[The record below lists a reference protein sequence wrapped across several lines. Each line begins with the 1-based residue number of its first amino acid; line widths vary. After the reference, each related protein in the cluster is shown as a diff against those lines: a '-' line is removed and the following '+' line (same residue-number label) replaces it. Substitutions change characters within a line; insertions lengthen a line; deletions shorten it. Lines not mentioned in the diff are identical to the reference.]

1 MAPSSTP
8 HAARRTP
15 HGAAAATPVIAVDG
29 PSGVG
34 KGLVTRWLAQRLAG
48 WHRLDSGALYRI
60 LALAAH
66 RHGIDLHDALTVAA
80 LAPALDIRFE
90 GASEDDERILV
101 GSEDWT
107 HDVRKESTGAL
118 ASKIAA
124 APAVRSVLLQRQQD
138 FRRPPGLIADGRDMG
153 TVVFPDAVLKIFMD
167 ASPEE
172 RAQRRLKQLSAK
184 GIQATLAPLCE
195 EIRARDE
202 RDRNRPIA
210 PLKPAEHAEVV
221 DTTGLS
227 PEAVV
232 ATVEALLKRHGLS

>member
-1 MAPSSTP
+1 MNS
-8 HAARRTP
+8 RTRP
-15 HGAAAATPVIAVDG
+15 GTRLPPAVIAVDG

-34 KGLVTRWLAQRLAG
+34 KGLVTRWLAQRLPG

-66 RHGIDLHDALTVAA
+66 RRHLDLHDAVAVAA

-90 GASEDDERILV
+90 GATEDDERILV
-101 GSEDWT
+101 DGEDWS
-107 HDVRKESTGAL
+107 HEVRKESTGAL

-124 APAVRSVLLQRQQD
+124 APEVRAALLQRQHD
-138 FRRPPGLIADGRDMG
+138 FRRPPGLIADGRDMA
-153 TVVFPDAVLKIFMD
+153 TVVFPDAALKIFMD

-210 PLKPAEHAEVV
+210 PLKPANDAEVV

-227 PEAVV
+227 PEAVLSK
-232 ATVEALLKRHGLS
+232 VEVLLQRYKLV

>member
-1 MAPSSTP
+1 MPDQANV
-8 HAARRTP
+8 A
-15 HGAAAATPVIAVDG
+15 VITVDG

-66 RHGIDLHDALTVAA
+66 RRGVDLHDAQAVAD
-80 LAPALDIRFE
+80 LAPQLSIRFE

-101 GSEDWT
+101 DGEDWT
-107 HDVRKESTGAL
+107 HDVRRESTGAL
-118 ASKIAA
+118 ASRIAA
-124 APAVRSVLLQRQQD
+124 APAVRAALLQRQHD

-153 TVVFPDAVLKIFMD
+153 TVVFPDAALKIFMD

-172 RAQRRLKQLSAK
+172 RALRRLKQLSAK

-202 RDRNRPIA
+202 RDRNRSIA
-210 PLKPAEHAEVV
+210 PLKPAELAEVV

-227 PEAVV
+227 PEAVI
-232 ATVEALLKRHGLS
+232 AKVEALLKRNGLS

>member
-1 MAPSSTP
+1 MTR
-8 HAARRTP
+8 AAI
-15 HGAAAATPVIAVDG
+15 PVIAVDG

-34 KGLVTRWLAQRLAG
+34 KGLVTRWLAQRLPG

-66 RHGIDLHDALTVAA
+66 RRGGDLHAAEAVAG

-90 GASEDDERILV
+90 GTSEDDERILV
-101 GSEDWT
+101 VGDDWT

-124 APAVRSVLLQRQQD
+124 APLVRAALLQRQHD
-138 FRRPPGLIADGRDMG
+138 FRRAPGLIADGRDMG

-172 RAQRRLKQLSAK
+172 RAERRLKQLSAK

-210 PLKPAEHAEVV
+210 PLKPADGAEVV

-232 ATVEALLKRHGLS
+232 AKVEALLQRHGLS

>member
-1 MAPSSTP
+1 VSN
-8 HAARRTP
+8 
-15 HGAAAATPVIAVDG
+15 GAIPVIAVDG

-34 KGLVTRWLAQRLAG
+34 KGLVTRWLAQRLPG

-66 RHGIDLHDALTVAA
+66 RRAVDLHEAEAVAS

-90 GASEDDERILV
+90 GTSEDDERILV
-101 GSEDWT
+101 DGMDWT
-107 HDVRKESTGAL
+107 HDVRRESTGAL

-124 APAVRSVLLQRQQD
+124 APAVRAALLQRQHD
-138 FRRPPGLIADGRDMG
+138 FRRAPGLIADGRDMG

-210 PLKPAEHAEVV
+210 PLRPADRAEVV

-232 ATVEALLKRHGLS
+232 AKVEALLQRHGLS

>member
-1 MAPSSTP
+1 MASD
-8 HAARRTP
+8 AV
-15 HGAAAATPVIAVDG
+15 PVIAVDG

-34 KGLVTRWLAQRLAG
+34 KGLVTRWLAQRLEG

-66 RHGIDLHDALTVAA
+66 RRDIDLHDAHVVASV
-80 LAPALDIRFE
+80 APLLDIRFE

-101 GSEDWT
+101 DGADWT
-107 HDVRKESTGAL
+107 HEVRKESTGAL

-124 APAVRSVLLQRQQD
+124 APEVRAALLQRQHD
-138 FRRPPGLIADGRDMG
+138 FRRLPGLIADGRDMG
-153 TVVFPDAVLKIFMD
+153 TIVFPDAVLKIFMD
-167 ASPEE
+167 ASPQE

-210 PLKPAEHAEVV
+210 PLKPAEQAEVV

-227 PEAVV
+227 PDAVI
-232 ATVEALLKRHGLS
+232 AKVEALLLRHGLS

>member
-1 MAPSSTP
+1 MTSSS
-8 HAARRTP
+8 ADS
-15 HGAAAATPVIAVDG
+15 PVITVDG

-34 KGLVTRWLAQRLAG
+34 KGLVTRWLATRLGG

-66 RHGIDLHDALTVAA
+66 KRDLDLHDASAVAK
-80 LAPALDIRFE
+80 LAPQLDIRFTGE
-90 GASEDDERILV
+90 TEDDEAIWV
-101 GSEDWT
+101 GQENWT

-118 ASKIAA
+118 ASMIAA
-124 APAVRSVLLQRQQD
+124 APEVRAALLQRQKD
-138 FRRPPGLIADGRDMG
+138 FRVAPGLIADGRDMG
-153 TVVFPDAVLKIFMD
+153 TIVFPDAGLKIFMD
-167 ASPEE
+167 ASAEE

-184 GIQATLAPLCE
+184 GIGATLAPLRE

-210 PLKPAEHAEVV
+210 PLRPADGSEVV

-227 PEAVV
+227 PDQVLAR
-232 ATVEALLKRHGLS
+232 VETLLHRYRFV

>member
-1 MAPSSTP
+1 MTSSS
-8 HAARRTP
+8 ADS
-15 HGAAAATPVIAVDG
+15 PVITVDG

-34 KGLVTRWLAQRLAG
+34 KGLVTRWLATRLGG

-66 RHGIDLHDALTVAA
+66 KRDLDLHDAGAVAK
-80 LAPALDIRFE
+80 LAPQLDIRFTGE
-90 GASEDDERILV
+90 TEDDEAIWV
-101 GSEDWT
+101 GQENWT

-118 ASKIAA
+118 ASMIAA
-124 APAVRSVLLQRQQD
+124 APEVRAALLQRQKD
-138 FRRPPGLIADGRDMG
+138 FRVAPGLIADGRDMG
-153 TVVFPDAVLKIFMD
+153 TIVFPDAGLKIFMD
-167 ASPEE
+167 ASADE

-184 GIQATLAPLCE
+184 GIGATLAPLRE

-210 PLKPAEHAEVV
+210 PLRPADGSEVV

-227 PEAVV
+227 PDQVLAR
-232 ATVEALLKRHGLS
+232 VETLLHRYRFV